1 MKYYLLIIMLIT
13 GQSTF
18 GQSNS
23 FTISGKIKGLD
34 ATKIFLIIFDD
45 AFKSGYRRD
54 SIKVENEAFFY
65 TGEADKLMYVSI
77 SPNMDRVVKKGPGG
91 GYYPAKSS
99 SVQLFVFPGANIKLA
114 GKITDFVDVY
124 PSGDNI
130 NNDFAKLNKS
140 IYPLMNQSVN
150 VSVKISNKLVTD
162 STIIKKMKD
171 TAALLDKQVI
181 AIKENFINDHR
192 SSVAA
197 IWLLSDMMIR
207 SQLSNQLAT
216 AFFGKMNKEKLVDVS
231 FYADVAKRVDGF
243 TLTAAGK
250 TVPDIISTN
259 TYSGKKFDLSSLRG
273 KYVVID
279 FWGTWCGPC
288 ISGMPKMKEY
298 LDKYQAK
305 LEILGV
311 ASESDKGERWKK
323 FLDEKQQYQWHHVLS
338 TKTEDYIL
346 KFSVAGFPTK
356 IIVDPAGKIIGRFVG
371 EDDEIYKKLDDL
383 LK

>member
-1 MKYYLLIIMLIT
+1 MRYYLLILTLIM
-13 GQSTF
+13 GQLTF
-18 GQSNS
+18 GQSKS

-54 SIKVENEAFFY
+54 SVKVENEAFIY
-65 TGEADKLMYVSI
+65 TGTADKLMYASI
-77 SPNMDRVVKKGPGG
+77 SPNVDRVVKKAPGG

-99 SVQLFVFPGANIKLA
+99 SIQLFVFPGANIKLT
-114 GKITDFVDVY
+114 GKITDFVDAY

-162 STIIKKMKD
+162 SITIKKMKD
-171 TAALLDKQVI
+171 TAALLDKQVVG
-181 AIKENFINDHR
+181 IKENFINNHQ

-207 SQLSNQLAT
+207 SQLSNNSAT
-216 AFFGKMNKEKLVDVS
+216 AIFGKMNKEKLVDVS

-273 KYVVID
+273 KYVVLD

-298 LDKYQAK
+298 LDTYQSK
-305 LEILGV
+305 LEIVGV

-346 KFSVAGFPTK
+346 KFSIAGFPTK

-371 EDDEIYKKLDDL
+371 EDDEIYKKLDEL

>member
-1 MKYYLLIIMLIT
+1 MRYYLLMLT
-13 GQSTF
+13 MLMGQLTL

-23 FTISGKIKGLD
+23 FTISGKIKGLE
-34 ATKIFLIIFDD
+34 ASKIFIIIFDE
-45 AFKSGYRRD
+45 ASKSGYLRD
-54 SIKVENEAFFY
+54 SIKVENESFSY
-65 TGEADKLMYVSI
+65 KGTADKLLYASI

-99 SVQLFVFPGANIKLA
+99 SIQLFVFPGANIKLT

-150 VSVKISNKLVTD
+150 VAVKISNKLVTD

-181 AIKENFINDHR
+181 GIKENFINDHR

-207 SQLSNQLAT
+207 SQLSNNLAT
-216 AFFGKMNKEKLVDVS
+216 EFFGKMNKEKLVDVS

-243 TLTAAGK
+243 TLTASGK
-250 TVPDIISTN
+250 MVPDINSMN
-259 TYSGKKFDLSSLRG
+259 TYNGKKFDLSSLRG

-298 LDKYQAK
+298 LDKYQSK
-305 LEILGV
+305 LEIVGV

-323 FLDEKQQYQWHHVLS
+323 FLDEKPQYQWHHVLS
-338 TKTEDYIL
+338 TKAEDYIL

-371 EDDEIYKKLDDL
+371 EDDEIYKKLDEL

>member
-13 GQSTF
+13 GQLTF

-65 TGEADKLMYVSI
+65 TGTADKLMYASI
-77 SPNMDRVVKKGPGG
+77 SPNVDRVVKKGPGG

-130 NNDFAKLNKS
+130 NNDFAKLNKE
-140 IYPLMNQSVN
+140 IYPLLNQSVN
-150 VSVKISNKLVTD
+150 VSVKISNKIVTD
-162 STIIKKMKD
+162 SAVIKKMKD

-207 SQLSNQLAT
+207 SQLSNNLAT
-216 AFFGKMNKEKLVDVS
+216 EIFGKMNKEKLVDVS

-250 TVPDIISTN
+250 TVPDINSMN
-259 TYSGKKFDLSSLRG
+259 TYTGKKFDLSSLRG
-273 KYVVID
+273 KYVVLD

-298 LDKYQAK
+298 LDKYQSK
-305 LEILGV
+305 LEIVGV

-323 FLDEKQQYQWHHVLS
+323 FLDEKPQYQWHHVLS

-371 EDDEIYKKLDDL
+371 EDDEIYKKLDEL

>member
-1 MKYYLLIIMLIT
+1 MRFYLLILTMLT
-13 GQSTF
+13 GQFSL

-23 FTISGKIKGLD
+23 FTISGKIKGLE
-34 ATKIFLIIFDD
+34 TSKIFIIIFDD
-45 AFKSGYRRD
+45 AFKNGYRRD
-54 SIKVENEAFFY
+54 SITVENETFSYKAS
-65 TGEADKLMYVSI
+65 ADKLLYASI

-114 GKITDFVDVY
+114 GKITDFADVY

-130 NNDFAKLNKS
+130 NNDFAKLNKE
-140 IYPLMNQSVN
+140 IYPLLNQSVN

-162 STIIKKMKD
+162 SAVVKKMKD

-181 AIKENFINDHR
+181 SIKENFIQEHL
-192 SSVAA
+192 SSAAA

-207 SQLSNQLAT
+207 SQLSNGLAT
-216 AFFGKMNKEKLVDVS
+216 ELFKKMNREKLVDVS
-231 FYADVAKRVDGF
+231 YYADVAKRVDGF
-243 TLTAAGK
+243 SLTAVGK
-250 TVPDIISTN
+250 TVPDIHSMN
-259 TYSGKKFDLSSLRG
+259 TYTGKKFDLSSLRG
-273 KYVVID
+273 KYVVLD

-298 LDKYQAK
+298 LDKYKVK
-305 LEILGV
+305 LEIVGV
-311 ASESDKGERWKK
+311 ASESDNGERWKK
-323 FLDEKQQYQWHHVLS
+323 FLDGKPQYQWHHVLS

-371 EDDEIYKKLDDL
+371 EDDEIYKKLDEL

>member
-1 MKYYLLIIMLIT
+1 MLIT
-13 GQSTF
+13 GQLTF

-23 FTISGKIKGLD
+23 FTLSGKIKGLD

-54 SIKVENEAFFY
+54 SIKVENEAFVY
-65 TGEADKLMYVSI
+65 TGTADKLMYASI
-77 SPNMDRVVKKGPGG
+77 SPNVDRVVKKGPGG

-130 NNDFAKLNKS
+130 NNDFAKLNKE
-140 IYPLMNQSVN
+140 IYPLLNQSVN
-150 VSVKISNKLVTD
+150 VSVKISNKIVTD
-162 STIIKKMKD
+162 SDVIKKMKD

-207 SQLSNQLAT
+207 SQLSNNLAT
-216 AFFGKMNKEKLVDVS
+216 EFFGKMNKEKLVDVS

-250 TVPDIISTN
+250 KVPDINSMN
-259 TYSGKKFDLSSLRG
+259 TYTGKKFDLSSLRG

-298 LDKYQAK
+298 LDKYQSK
-305 LEILGV
+305 LEIVGV

-323 FLDEKQQYQWHHVLS
+323 FLDEKPQYRWHHVLS

-371 EDDEIYKKLDDL
+371 EDDEIYKKLDEL

>member
-1 MKYYLLIIMLIT
+1 MRYNLLILMLIT
-13 GQSTF
+13 GQLTF

-23 FTISGKIKGLD
+23 FTLSGKIKGLD
-34 ATKIFLIIFDD
+34 ATKIFLVIFDD

-54 SIKVENEAFFY
+54 SITVENETFSY
-65 TGEADKLMYVSI
+65 TGTADKLMYASI
-77 SPNMDRVVKKGPGG
+77 SPNVDRVVKKAGGG

-99 SVQLFVFPGANIKLA
+99 SIQLFVSPGAKIKLT
-114 GKITDFVDVY
+114 GKITDFVDAY

-130 NNDFAKLNKS
+130 NNDFTNLNKE
-140 IYPLMNQSVN
+140 IYPLLNQSVN
-150 VSVKISNKLVTD
+150 VTVKISNKLVTD
-162 STIIKKMKD
+162 SAVIKKMKD

-181 AIKENFINDHR
+181 AIKENFIQEHP
-192 SSVAA
+192 SSAAA

-207 SQLSNQLAT
+207 SQLSNSLAT
-216 AFFGKMNKEKLVDVS
+216 ELFKKMNREKLVDVS

-250 TVPDIISTN
+250 TVPDINSMN
-259 TYSGKKFDLSSLRG
+259 TYTGKKFDLSSLRG
-273 KYVVID
+273 KYVVLD

-298 LDKYQAK
+298 LDAYQSK
-305 LEILGV
+305 LEIVGV
-311 ASESDKGERWKK
+311 ASESDNGERWKK
-323 FLDEKQQYQWHHVLS
+323 FLDGKPQYQWHQVLS
-338 TKTEDYIL
+338 RKTEDYIL

-371 EDDEIYKKLDDL
+371 EDDEIYKKLDEL

>member
-1 MKYYLLIIMLIT
+1 MKSRVLIVLFFWVNSSLA
-13 GQSTF
+13 QS
-18 GQSNS
+18 GKY
-23 FTISGKIKGLD
+23 TISGKIYGLTSSKLYL
-34 ATKIFLIIFDD
+34 AILDD
-45 AFKSGYRRD
+45 SHKNGFKRD
-54 SIKVENEAFFY
+54 SILVENGRFSYE
-65 TGEADKLMYVSI
+65 GIVSKIVSVSI
-77 SPNMDRVVKKGPGG
+77 NPNMESVIKRAPGG

-99 SVQLFVFPGANIKLA
+99 SIQLFVFPGANIKLA

-130 NNDFAKLNKS
+130 NNDFAKLNKE
-140 IYPLMNQSVN
+140 IYPLLNQSVN
-150 VSVKISNKLVTD
+150 VTVKISNKIVTD
-162 STIIKKMKD
+162 SVITRKMKD

-181 AIKENFINDHR
+181 AIKENFIKEHP

-207 SQLSNQLAT
+207 SQLSNGLAT
-216 AFFGKMNKEKLVDVS
+216 ELFKKMNREKLVDVS

-243 TLTAAGK
+243 SLTAVGK
-250 TVPDIISTN
+250 TVPDINSMN
-259 TYSGKKFDLSSLRG
+259 TYTGKKFDLSSLRG
-273 KYVVID
+273 KYVVLD

-298 LDKYQAK
+298 FDKYKAK
-305 LEILGV
+305 LEIVGV

-323 FLDEKQQYQWHHVLS
+323 FLDEKPQYQWHHVLS

-356 IIVDPAGKIIGRFVG
+356 IIVDPSGKIIGRFVG
-371 EDDEIYKKLDDL
+371 EDDEIYMKLDQL

>member
-13 GQSTF
+13 GQLTF

-371 EDDEIYKKLDDL
+371 EDDEIYRKLDDL

>member
-1 MKYYLLIIMLIT
+1 MRYYLLILTLIM
-13 GQSTF
+13 GQLTF
-18 GQSNS
+18 GQSKS

-54 SIKVENEAFFY
+54 SVKVENEAFIY
-65 TGEADKLMYVSI
+65 TGTADKLMYASI
-77 SPNMDRVVKKGPGG
+77 NPNVDRVVKKAPGG

-99 SVQLFVFPGANIKLA
+99 SIQLFVFPGANIKLT
-114 GKITDFVDVY
+114 GKITDFVDAY

-162 STIIKKMKD
+162 SITIKKMKD
-171 TAALLDKQVI
+171 TAALLDKQVVG
-181 AIKENFINDHR
+181 IKENFINNHQ

-207 SQLSNQLAT
+207 SQLSNNSAT
-216 AFFGKMNKEKLVDVS
+216 AIFGKMNKEKLVDVS

-273 KYVVID
+273 KYVVLD

-298 LDKYQAK
+298 LDTYQSK
-305 LEILGV
+305 LEIVGV

-346 KFSVAGFPTK
+346 KFSIAGFPTK

-371 EDDEIYKKLDDL
+371 EDDEIYKKLDEL

>member
-13 GQSTF
+13 GQLTF

-23 FTISGKIKGLD
+23 FTLSGKIKGLD

-54 SIKVENEAFFY
+54 SIKVENEAFVY
-65 TGEADKLMYVSI
+65 TGTADKLMYASI
-77 SPNMDRVVKKGPGG
+77 SPNVDRVVKKGPGG

-130 NNDFAKLNKS
+130 NNDFAKLNKE
-140 IYPLMNQSVN
+140 IYPLLNQSVN
-150 VSVKISNKLVTD
+150 VSVKISNKIVTD
-162 STIIKKMKD
+162 SDVIKKMKD

-207 SQLSNQLAT
+207 SQLSNNLAT
-216 AFFGKMNKEKLVDVS
+216 EIFGKMNKEKLVDVS

-250 TVPDIISTN
+250 TVPDINSMN
-259 TYSGKKFDLSSLRG
+259 TYTGKKFDLSSLRG
-273 KYVVID
+273 KYVVLD

-305 LEILGV
+305 LEIVGV

-323 FLDEKQQYQWHHVLS
+323 FLDEKPQYQWHHVLS

-371 EDDEIYKKLDDL
+371 EDDEIYKKLDEL

>member
-1 MKYYLLIIMLIT
+1 MRYLLLILTMLT
-13 GQSTF
+13 GQLTL
-18 GQSNS
+18 GQSNN
-23 FTISGKIKGLD
+23 FTVSGKIKGLE
-34 ATKIFLIIFDD
+34 ASKIFIIIFDD
-45 AFKSGYRRD
+45 AFKSGYSRD
-54 SIKVENEAFFY
+54 SITVENESFSY
-65 TGEADKLMYVSI
+65 KGTADKLLYASI
-77 SPNMDRVVKKGPGG
+77 SPNMDRVVKKAAGG

-99 SVQLFVFPGANIKLA
+99 SIQLFIFPGANIKLS

-130 NNDFAKLNKS
+130 NNDFAKLNKE
-140 IYPLMNQSVN
+140 IYPLLNQSVN
-150 VSVKISNKLVTD
+150 VTVKISNKLVTD
-162 STIIKKMKD
+162 SSIIRKMKD

-181 AIKENFINDHR
+181 AIKENFIKEHP

-207 SQLSNQLAT
+207 SQLSNGLAT
-216 AFFGKMNKEKLVDVS
+216 ELFKQMNREKLVDVS

-243 TLTAAGK
+243 SLTAVGK
-250 TVPDIISTN
+250 TVPDINSMN
-259 TYSGKKFDLSSLRG
+259 TYTGKKFDLSSLRG
-273 KYVVID
+273 KYVVLD

-298 LDKYQAK
+298 LDKYQTK
-305 LEILGV
+305 LEIVGV

-323 FLDEKQQYQWHHVLS
+323 FLDEKPQYQWHHVLS

-356 IIVDPAGKIIGRFVG
+356 IIVDPAGKIVGRFVG
-371 EDDEIYKKLDDL
+371 EDDEIYKKLDEL

>member
-1 MKYYLLIIMLIT
+1 MKNYLLIIILIT
-13 GQSTF
+13 GQLTF

-23 FTISGKIKGLD
+23 FTISGKVKGLD
-34 ATKIFLIIFDD
+34 ATKIFLVIFDD

-65 TGEADKLMYVSI
+65 TGTADKLMYASI
-77 SPNMDRVVKKGPGG
+77 SPNVDRVVKKGPGG

-114 GKITDFVDVY
+114 GRITDFVDVY
-124 PSGDNI
+124 PSGDII
-130 NNDFAKLNKS
+130 NNDFAKLNKE
-140 IYPLMNQSVN
+140 IYPLLNQSVN
-150 VSVKISNKLVTD
+150 VSVKISNKIVTD
-162 STIIKKMKD
+162 STVIKKMKD

-207 SQLSNQLAT
+207 SQLSNNLAT
-216 AFFGKMNKEKLVDVS
+216 EIFGKMNKEKLVDVS

-250 TVPDIISTN
+250 TVPDINSMN
-259 TYSGKKFDLSSLRG
+259 TYTGKKFDLSSLRG
-273 KYVVID
+273 KYVVLD

-298 LDKYQAK
+298 LDKYQSK
-305 LEILGV
+305 LEIVGV

-323 FLDEKQQYQWHHVLS
+323 FLDEKPQYQWHHVLS

-371 EDDEIYKKLDDL
+371 EDDEIYKKLDEL

>member
-13 GQSTF
+13 GQLTF

>member
-13 GQSTF
+13 GQLTF

-140 IYPLMNQSVN
+140 IYPLMNQSIN

-250 TVPDIISTN
+250 TVPDIISMN
-259 TYSGKKFDLSSLRG
+259 TYTGKKFDLSSLRG

>member
-1 MKYYLLIIMLIT
+1 MKNYLLIIILIT
-13 GQSTF
+13 GQLTF
-18 GQSNS
+18 GQSKS

-65 TGEADKLMYVSI
+65 TGETDKLMYASI
-77 SPNMDRVVKKGPGG
+77 SPNVDRVVKKGPGG
-91 GYYPAKSS
+91 GYYPVKSS

-130 NNDFAKLNKS
+130 NNDFAKLKKS

-181 AIKENFINDHR
+181 GIKENFINDHR

-207 SQLSNQLAT
+207 SQLSNNLAT
-216 AFFGKMNKEKLVDVS
+216 EFFGKMNKEKLVDVS

-250 TVPDIISTN
+250 KVPDINSMN
-259 TYSGKKFDLSSLRG
+259 TYTGKKFDLSSLRG

-298 LDKYQAK
+298 LDKYQSK
-305 LEILGV
+305 LEIVGV

-323 FLDEKQQYQWHHVLS
+323 FLDEKPQYQWHHVLS
-338 TKTEDYIL
+338 TKAEDYIL

-371 EDDEIYKKLDDL
+371 EDDEIYKKLDEL

>member
-1 MKYYLLIIMLIT
+1 MKYYLLIIILIT
-13 GQSTF
+13 GQLTF
-18 GQSNS
+18 GQSNN
-23 FTISGKIKGLD
+23 FTLSGKIKGLD

-65 TGEADKLMYVSI
+65 TGTADKLMYASI
-77 SPNMDRVVKKGPGG
+77 NPNVDRVVKKAGG

-99 SVQLFVFPGANIKLA
+99 SVQLFVFPGANIKLT
-114 GKITDFVDVY
+114 GKITDFVDAY

-162 STIIKKMKD
+162 SAIIKKMKD

-181 AIKENFINDHR
+181 GIKENFINDHR

-207 SQLSNQLAT
+207 SQLSNNLAT
-216 AFFGKMNKEKLVDVS
+216 EYFGKMKKEKLVDVS
-231 FYADVAKRVDGF
+231 FYAEVAKRVDGF

-250 TVPDIISTN
+250 AVPDIISTN

-305 LEILGV
+305 LEIVGV
-311 ASESDKGERWKK
+311 ASESDNGERWKK
-323 FLDEKQQYQWHHVLS
+323 FLDEKPQYQWHHVLS
-338 TKTEDYIL
+338 RKTEDYIL

-371 EDDEIYKKLDDL
+371 EDDEIYKKLDEM

>member
-13 GQSTF
+13 GQLTF

-371 EDDEIYKKLDDL
+371 EDDEIYKELDDL

>member
-1 MKYYLLIIMLIT
+1 MKNYLLIIILIT
-13 GQSTF
+13 GQLTF
-18 GQSNS
+18 GQSKS

-65 TGEADKLMYVSI
+65 TGETDKLMYASI
-77 SPNMDRVVKKGPGG
+77 SPNVDRVVKKGPGG
-91 GYYPAKSS
+91 GYYPVKSS

-181 AIKENFINDHR
+181 GIKENFINDHR

-207 SQLSNQLAT
+207 SQLSNNLAT
-216 AFFGKMNKEKLVDVS
+216 EFFGKMNKEKLVDVS

-250 TVPDIISTN
+250 TVPDINSMN
-259 TYSGKKFDLSSLRG
+259 TYTGKKFDLSSLRG
-273 KYVVID
+273 KYVVLD

-298 LDKYQAK
+298 LDKYQSK
-305 LEILGV
+305 LEIVGV

-323 FLDEKQQYQWHHVLS
+323 FLDDKPQYQWHHVLS

-371 EDDEIYKKLDDL
+371 EDDEIYKKLDEL

>member
-1 MKYYLLIIMLIT
+1 MRYYLLILTLIT
-13 GQSTF
+13 VQLTF
-18 GQSNS
+18 GQSKS

-54 SIKVENEAFFY
+54 SVKVENEAFIY
-65 TGEADKLMYVSI
+65 TGTADKLMYASI
-77 SPNMDRVVKKGPGG
+77 SPNVDRVVKKAPGG

-99 SVQLFVFPGANIKLA
+99 SIQLFVFPGANIKLT
-114 GKITDFVDVY
+114 GKITDFVDAY

-162 STIIKKMKD
+162 SITIKKMKD
-171 TAALLDKQVI
+171 TAALLDKQVVG
-181 AIKENFINDHR
+181 IKENFINNHQ

-207 SQLSNQLAT
+207 SQLSNNSAT
-216 AFFGKMNKEKLVDVS
+216 AIFGKMNKEKLVDVS

-273 KYVVID
+273 KYVVLD

-298 LDKYQAK
+298 LDTYQSK
-305 LEILGV
+305 LEIVGV

-346 KFSVAGFPTK
+346 KFSIAGFPTK

-371 EDDEIYKKLDDL
+371 EDDEIYKKLDEL

>member
-13 GQSTF
+13 GQLTF

-171 TAALLDKQVI
+171 TAAFSGPPDTVTTADFDRI
-181 AIKENFINDHR
+181 AGGSFSRND
-192 SSVAA
+192 V
-197 IWLLSDMMIR
+197 
-207 SQLSNQLAT
+207 
-216 AFFGKMNKEKLVDVS
+216 
-231 FYADVAKRVDGF
+231 
-243 TLTAAGK
+243 
-250 TVPDIISTN
+250 
-259 TYSGKKFDLSSLRG
+259 
-273 KYVVID
+273 
-279 FWGTWCGPC
+279 
-288 ISGMPKMKEY
+288 
-298 LDKYQAK
+298 
-305 LEILGV
+305 
-311 ASESDKGERWKK
+311 
-323 FLDEKQQYQWHHVLS
+323 
-338 TKTEDYIL
+338 TKPE
-346 KFSVAGFPTK
+346 V
-356 IIVDPAGKIIGRFVG
+356 
-371 EDDEIYKKLDDL
+371 
-383 LK
+383 

>member
-1 MKYYLLIIMLIT
+1 MRYNLLILMLIT
-13 GQSTF
+13 GQLTF

-23 FTISGKIKGLD
+23 FTLSGKIKGLD
-34 ATKIFLIIFDD
+34 ATKIFLVIFDD

-54 SIKVENEAFFY
+54 SITVENETFSY
-65 TGEADKLMYVSI
+65 TGTADKLMYASI
-77 SPNMDRVVKKGPGG
+77 SPNVDRVVKKAGGG

-99 SVQLFVFPGANIKLA
+99 SIQLFVSPGAKIKLT
-114 GKITDFVDVY
+114 GKITDFVDAY

-130 NNDFAKLNKS
+130 NNDFNNLNKE
-140 IYPLMNQSVN
+140 IYPLLNQSVN

-162 STIIKKMKD
+162 SAVIKKMKD

-181 AIKENFINDHR
+181 AIKENFIQEHP
-192 SSVAA
+192 SSAAA

-207 SQLSNQLAT
+207 SQLSNSLAT
-216 AFFGKMNKEKLVDVS
+216 ELFKKMNREKLVDVS

-250 TVPDIISTN
+250 TVPDINSMN
-259 TYSGKKFDLSSLRG
+259 TYTGKKFDLSSLRG
-273 KYVVID
+273 KYVVLD

-298 LDKYQAK
+298 LDAYQSK
-305 LEILGV
+305 LEIVGV
-311 ASESDKGERWKK
+311 ASESDNGERWKK
-323 FLDEKQQYQWHHVLS
+323 FLDGKPQYQWHQVLS
-338 TKTEDYIL
+338 RKTEDYIL

-371 EDDEIYKKLDDL
+371 EDDEIYKKLDEL

>member
-1 MKYYLLIIMLIT
+1 MRYYLLILTMLI
-13 GQSTF
+13 GQFTL

-23 FTISGKIKGLD
+23 FTLTGKIKGLD
-34 ATKIFLIIFDD
+34 ATKIFLVIFDG
-45 AFKSGYRRD
+45 AFKGGYRRD
-54 SIKVENEAFFY
+54 SIKVENEAFSY
-65 TGEADKLMYVSI
+65 TGTADKLLYASI
-77 SPNMDRVVKKGPGG
+77 SPNVDRVVKKAGGG

-99 SVQLFVFPGANIKLA
+99 SIQLFVFPGANIKLA

-124 PSGDNI
+124 PSGDKI
-130 NNDFAKLNKS
+130 NNDFTNLNKE

-150 VSVKISNKLVTD
+150 VTVKISNKLVTD
-162 STIIKKMKD
+162 SAVIKKMKD

-181 AIKENFINDHR
+181 AIKENFIQEHP
-192 SSVAA
+192 SSAAA

-207 SQLSNQLAT
+207 SQLSNGLAT
-216 AFFGKMNKEKLVDVS
+216 AFFKKMNREKLVDVS
-231 FYADVAKRVDGF
+231 FYSDVAKRVDGF
-243 TLTAAGK
+243 SLTAVGK
-250 TVPDIISTN
+250 TVPDINSMN
-259 TYSGKKFDLSSLRG
+259 TYTGKKFDLSSLRG
-273 KYVVID
+273 KYIVLD

-298 LDKYQAK
+298 LDTYQAK
-305 LEILGV
+305 LEIVGV
-311 ASESDKGERWKK
+311 ASESDNGERWKK
-323 FLDEKQQYQWHHVLS
+323 FLDGKSQYQWHQVLS

-371 EDDEIYKKLDDL
+371 EDDEIYKKLDEL

>member
-1 MKYYLLIIMLIT
+1 MKNYLLIIILIT
-13 GQSTF
+13 GQLTF
-18 GQSNS
+18 GQSKS

-65 TGEADKLMYVSI
+65 TGEADKLMYASI
-77 SPNMDRVVKKGPGG
+77 SPNVDRVVKKGPGG

-181 AIKENFINDHR
+181 GIKENFINDHR

-207 SQLSNQLAT
+207 SQLSNNLAT
-216 AFFGKMNKEKLVDVS
+216 EFFGKMNKEKLVDVS

-323 FLDEKQQYQWHHVLS
+323 FLDEKPQYQWNHVLS

-371 EDDEIYKKLDDL
+371 EDDEIYKKIDEL

>member
-13 GQSTF
+13 GQLTF

-311 ASESDKGERWKK
+311 ALESDKGERWKK

>member
-1 MKYYLLIIMLIT
+1 MKNYLLIIILIT
-13 GQSTF
+13 GQLTF
-18 GQSNS
+18 GQSKS

-207 SQLSNQLAT
+207 SQLSNNLAT
-216 AFFGKMNKEKLVDVS
+216 EIFGKMNKEKLVDVS

-259 TYSGKKFDLSSLRG
+259 TYGGKKFDLSSLRG

-323 FLDEKQQYQWHHVLS
+323 FLDEKPQYQWHHVLS

>member
-1 MKYYLLIIMLIT
+1 MRYNLLILMLIT
-13 GQSTF
+13 GQLTF

-23 FTISGKIKGLD
+23 FTLSGKIKGLD
-34 ATKIFLIIFDD
+34 ATKIFLVIFDD

-54 SIKVENEAFFY
+54 SITVENEAFFY
-65 TGEADKLMYVSI
+65 TGTADKLMYASI
-77 SPNMDRVVKKGPGG
+77 SPNVDRVVKKAGGG

-99 SVQLFVFPGANIKLA
+99 SIQLFVSPGAKIKLT
-114 GKITDFVDVY
+114 GKITDFVDAY

-130 NNDFAKLNKS
+130 NNDFTNLNKE
-140 IYPLMNQSVN
+140 IYPLLNQSVN
-150 VSVKISNKLVTD
+150 VTVKISNKLVTD
-162 STIIKKMKD
+162 SAVIKKMKD

-181 AIKENFINDHR
+181 AIKENFIQEHP
-192 SSVAA
+192 SSAAA

-207 SQLSNQLAT
+207 SQLSNSLAT
-216 AFFGKMNKEKLVDVS
+216 ELFKKMNREKLVDVS
-231 FYADVAKRVDGF
+231 FYSDVAKRVDGF

-250 TVPDIISTN
+250 TVPDINSMN
-259 TYSGKKFDLSSLRG
+259 TYTGKKFDLSSLRG
-273 KYVVID
+273 KYVVLD

-298 LDKYQAK
+298 LDAYQSK
-305 LEILGV
+305 LEIVGV
-311 ASESDKGERWKK
+311 ASESDNGERWKK
-323 FLDEKQQYQWHHVLS
+323 FLDGKPQYQWHQVLS
-338 TKTEDYIL
+338 RKTEDYIL

-371 EDDEIYKKLDDL
+371 EDDEIYKKLDEL

>member
-1 MKYYLLIIMLIT
+1 MRFYLLILTMLT
-13 GQSTF
+13 GQFSL

-23 FTISGKIKGLD
+23 FTISGKIKGLE
-34 ATKIFLIIFDD
+34 TSKIFIIIFDD
-45 AFKSGYRRD
+45 AFKNGYRRD
-54 SIKVENEAFFY
+54 SITVENETFSYKAS
-65 TGEADKLMYVSI
+65 ADKLLYASI

-114 GKITDFVDVY
+114 GKITDFADVY

-130 NNDFAKLNKS
+130 NNDFAKLNKE
-140 IYPLMNQSVN
+140 IYPLLNQSIN
-150 VSVKISNKLVTD
+150 ITVKISNKIVTD
-162 STIIKKMKD
+162 SAVVKKMKD

-181 AIKENFINDHR
+181 AIKENFIQEHL
-192 SSVAA
+192 SSAAA

-207 SQLSNQLAT
+207 SQLSNGLAT
-216 AFFGKMNKEKLVDVS
+216 ELFKKMNREKLVDVS
-231 FYADVAKRVDGF
+231 YYADVAKRVDGF
-243 TLTAAGK
+243 SLTAVGK
-250 TVPDIISTN
+250 TVPDIHSMN
-259 TYSGKKFDLSSLRG
+259 TYTGKKFDLSSLRG
-273 KYVVID
+273 KYVVLD

-298 LDKYQAK
+298 LNKYKVK
-305 LEILGV
+305 LEIVGV
-311 ASESDKGERWKK
+311 ASESDNGERWKK
-323 FLDEKQQYQWHHVLS
+323 FLDGKPQYQWHHVLS

-371 EDDEIYKKLDDL
+371 EDDEIYKKLDEL

>member
-1 MKYYLLIIMLIT
+1 MRYNLLILMLIT
-13 GQSTF
+13 GQLTF

-23 FTISGKIKGLD
+23 FTLSGKIKGLD
-34 ATKIFLIIFDD
+34 ATKIFLVIFDD

-54 SIKVENEAFFY
+54 SITVENEAFFY
-65 TGEADKLMYVSI
+65 TGTADKLMYASI
-77 SPNMDRVVKKGPGG
+77 SPNVDRVVKKAGGG

-99 SVQLFVFPGANIKLA
+99 SIQLFVSPGAKIKLT
-114 GKITDFVDVY
+114 GKITDFVDAY

-130 NNDFAKLNKS
+130 NNDFNNLNKE
-140 IYPLMNQSVN
+140 IYPLLNQSVN
-150 VSVKISNKLVTD
+150 VTVKISNKLVTD
-162 STIIKKMKD
+162 SAVIKKMKD

-181 AIKENFINDHR
+181 AIKENFIQEHP
-192 SSVAA
+192 SSAAA

-207 SQLSNQLAT
+207 SQLSNSLAT
-216 AFFGKMNKEKLVDVS
+216 ELFKKMNREKLVDVS

-250 TVPDIISTN
+250 TVPDINSMN
-259 TYSGKKFDLSSLRG
+259 TYTGKKFDLSSLRG
-273 KYVVID
+273 KYVVLD

-298 LDKYQAK
+298 LDAYQSK
-305 LEILGV
+305 LEIVGV
-311 ASESDKGERWKK
+311 ASESDNGERWKK
-323 FLDEKQQYQWHHVLS
+323 FLDGKPQYQWHQVLS
-338 TKTEDYIL
+338 RKTEDYIL

-356 IIVDPAGKIIGRFVG
+356 IIVDPEGKIIGRFVG
-371 EDDEIYKKLDDL
+371 EDDEIYKKLDEL

>member
-1 MKYYLLIIMLIT
+1 MRYNLLILMLIT
-13 GQSTF
+13 GQLTF

-23 FTISGKIKGLD
+23 FTLSGKIKGLD
-34 ATKIFLIIFDD
+34 ATKIFLVIFDD

-54 SIKVENEAFFY
+54 SITVENEAFLY
-65 TGEADKLMYVSI
+65 KGTADKLMYASI
-77 SPNMDRVVKKGPGG
+77 SPNVDRVVKKAGGG

-99 SVQLFVFPGANIKLA
+99 SIQLFVSPGAKIKLT
-114 GKITDFVDVY
+114 GKITDFVDAY

-130 NNDFAKLNKS
+130 NNDFTNLNKE
-140 IYPLMNQSVN
+140 IYPLLNQSVN
-150 VSVKISNKLVTD
+150 VTVKISNKLVTD
-162 STIIKKMKD
+162 SAVIKKMKD

-181 AIKENFINDHR
+181 AIKENFIQEHP
-192 SSVAA
+192 SSAAA

-207 SQLSNQLAT
+207 SQLSNSLAT
-216 AFFGKMNKEKLVDVS
+216 ELFKKMNREKLVDVS

-250 TVPDIISTN
+250 TVPDINSMN
-259 TYSGKKFDLSSLRG
+259 TYTGKKFDLSSLRG
-273 KYVVID
+273 KYVVLD

-298 LDKYQAK
+298 LDAYQSK
-305 LEILGV
+305 LEIVGV
-311 ASESDKGERWKK
+311 ASESDNGERWKK
-323 FLDEKQQYQWHHVLS
+323 FLDGKPQYQWHQVLS
-338 TKTEDYIL
+338 RKTEDYIL

-371 EDDEIYKKLDDL
+371 EDDEIYKKLDEL